1 MYRPHTFKRLIVSS
15 SLVNVGEDL
24 TVFIFFS
31 FTLVLLVFGSC
42 RNIRNIK
49 RCIYSLRTLL
59 ADLALF
65 FGVGS
70 SSSDSSDDKSLPTTC
85 VNLVKRAKSRKR
97 LSVTIGVVCWMTV
110 GFGSGFCV
118 SLGGF
123 EGAAFFGEGDSFWK
137 IKRIIWKWAE
147 RHLWEKNT
155 CLLFL
160 KTVDFCRWPC
170 YIDNA
175 RLILLNIWRRY
186 VFLEAISLH
195 INVYN

>member
-31 FTLVLLVFGSC
+31 FTLVLLVFSSC

-70 SSSDSSDDKSLPTTC
+70 SSSDSSDDTSLPTTC
-85 VNLVKRAKSRKR
+85 VNLVKRAKNRKR

-123 EGAAFFGEGDSFWK
+123 EGAAFFGEGDSF
-137 IKRIIWKWAE
+137 
-147 RHLWEKNT
+147 
-155 CLLFL
+155 
-160 KTVDFCRWPC
+160 
-170 YIDNA
+170 
-175 RLILLNIWRRY
+175 
-186 VFLEAISLH
+186 
-195 INVYN
+195 